1 MCNSKNPYIPV
12 ASEIL
17 EIIEHTDKEW
27 TFRTKTDTSKV
38 KPGQF
43 YEISLPRYG
52 ESPISV
58 SGIGPNYVDL
68 TIRNVGKV
76 TGVIFGYKP
85 GDKLLLRGPYGN
97 GFDINEYKG
106 RDLVLVVQHLF

>member
-1 MCNSKNPYIPV
+1 MCNSNNPYIPV

-58 SGIGPNYVDL
+58 SGIGPDYVDL

-76 TGVIFGYKP
+76 TGVIFGYRP

-97 GFDINEYKG
+97 GFDIN
-106 RDLVLVVQHLF
+106 

>member
-1 MCNSKNPYIPV
+1 MCNCSNPYIPV
-12 ASEIL
+12 ACEIL
-17 EIIEHTDKEW
+17 EITKHTDKEW

-43 YEISLPRYG
+43 YEISLPKYG

-58 SGIGPNYVDL
+58 SGIGENYVDF

-76 TGVIFGYKP
+76 TGVLFGYEP

-106 RDLVLVVQHLF
+106 